1 MKKSFTII
9 AFLLVISL
17 LLPACMQQSNQS
29 GAGTIKIGAILPLT
43 GSASENGEFQKQGI
57 EIAVEEINQAGG
69 IKGQKLEIVYGDSKN
84 EAKEGISLFTKFS
97 DVDKLPISIC
107 TMSGISAPLAS
118 YVAGLPQHN
127 SVLFATVASAPG
139 LAKKNEWIFRSFV
152 TSDVEAAKM
161 ADFAFKTANMKK
173 MAILYVN
180 DDYGLGGLN
189 VFKPEFEKLGG
200 KIVFAEPFE
209 KGATDFRTSIL
220 KMKAENPEGI
230 YVVGYDKSYATVIKQ
245 IGEAQT
251 GAKIFS
257 TVSLSVPSWLE
268 LAGSSAEGAYFTA
281 SLFGDN
287 QNDAATAKFI
297 ETYKQKYNREP
308 NYVSAVTYSI
318 IKMTASAIESKG
330 YTADGIRQGLSEI
343 KNFNSLVGSITIDAD
358 REGSMPVKIMKIEGG
373 KVVAVEQKTAV
384 TR

>member
-1 MKKSFTII
+1 
-9 AFLLVISL
+9 
-17 LLPACMQQSNQS
+17 
-29 GAGTIKIGAILPLT
+29 
-43 GSASENGEFQKQGI
+43 
-57 EIAVEEINQAGG
+57 
-69 IKGQKLEIVYGDSKN
+69 
-84 EAKEGISLFTKFS
+84 
-97 DVDKLPISIC
+97 
-107 TMSGISAPLAS
+107 
-118 YVAGLPQHN
+118 
-127 SVLFATVASAPG
+127 
-139 LAKKNEWIFRSFV
+139 
-152 TSDVEAAKM
+152 
-161 ADFAFKTANMKK
+161 

-189 VFKPEFEKLGG
+189 FFKPEFEKLGG